1 MCNRTGAYS
10 GDCMKIMGK
19 NLVDTKYP
27 IGSTLNLDS
36 EAGVF
41 LVVDIFNYRFGTHAF
56 CVEHSENGR
65 IFILPEAYLDA
76 HVI

>member
-1 MCNRTGAYS
+1 MIKKFITLHA
-10 GDCMKIMGK
+10 DD
-19 NLVDTKYP
+19 LPDTKYH
-27 IGSTLNLDS
+27 IGDILKLDGT
-36 EAGVF
+36 AGAF
-41 LVVDIFNYRFGTHAF
+41 LIVDIFNYRFGTHAF